1 MHRRYNPSI
10 RGRLWEESVQEV
22 QSFAQRIVEN
32 VERVIVGNRRAIE
45 YVIVA
50 LLCEGHVLLE
60 DVPGVGK
67 TMLARAIAISLGVT
81 FKRLQCTPD
90 LLPSDVTGVSVFNQ
104 KTREFEFR
112 PGPAFSNILLADE
125 INRATPRTQAALLE
139 CMGERQITIDGVTYP
154 LERPFL
160 VLATQ
165 NPIEYEG
172 TFPLP
177 EAQLDRFLFK
187 LSLGYL
193 DAAEESRML
202 LNLQRQ
208 HPIEQLEPVVD
219 GRRVPELARQVWE
232 VHVDDTVRDYI
243 VRIVQATRHHSD
255 LALGASPR
263 GSLGLFRG
271 SQGLAALRG
280 RDYVLPDDVKEL
292 APLVLAHR
300 CIVHPESALRG
311 RTAPRVIEDILDQV
325 ELDIGEL
332 H

>member
-1 MHRRYNPSI
+1 MGDI
-10 RGRLWEESVQEV
+10 
-22 QSFAQRIVEN
+22 QSFANRVIDN
-32 VERVIVGNRRAIE
+32 VSKVIVGKRRAIE
-45 YVIVA
+45 YIVMA

-67 TMLARAIAISLGVT
+67 TMLARALAISLGVT

-104 KTREFEFR
+104 QTRQFEFR

-139 CMGERQITIDGVTYP
+139 CMGERQITIDGVTHP
-154 LERPFL
+154 LMRPFL

-165 NPIEYEG
+165 NPVEYEG

-177 EAQLDRFLFK
+177 EAQLDRFLIK

-193 DAAEESRML
+193 DAEEESRML
-202 LNLQRQ
+202 LNLRGQ
-208 HPIEQLEPVVD
+208 HPIETLQPVATGEEIV
-219 GRRVPELARQVWE
+219 ELTRQVWD

-243 VRIVQATRHHSD
+243 VRLVQATRRHPD

-271 SQGLAALRG
+271 GQALAAIRG

-292 APLVLAHR
+292 ASLILSHR

-311 RTAPRVIEDILDQV
+311 QTAARVIEQILEEV
-325 ELDIGEL
+325 ELHIGEL
-332 H
+332 R